1 MRVFQ
6 IVLHRHD
13 KDTDSTLPLVDRDRD
28 LQDGSTPWTQDPW
41 YFNINYIFDNN
52 SFRLPGN
59 SKYDMNSL

>member
-28 LQDGSTPWTQDPW
+28 LQDGSTPWTYAPW
-41 YFNINYIFDNN
+41 YFNINYIF
-52 SFRLPGN
+52 L
-59 SKYDMNSL
+59 